1 MTLYGRSF
9 LTLLDYTPDEIR
21 HLLDLAKRLKREKH
35 LRIGHRHL
43 MGRNIVL
50 LFEKTSTRT
59 RCAFEVAGR
68 DLGMG
73 VTFLDPA
80 SSQMGKKESI
90 EDTARVLAACTTVS
104 NTAVS
109 AKIPWNFWRNTPAC
123 RCGTA

>member
-50 LFEKTSTRT
+50 LFEKTRT

-73 VTFLDPA
+73 VTAPRPGQLADGQKRA
-80 SSQMGKKESI
+80 SRTQR
-90 EDTARVLAACTTVS
+90 ACWAACTTVS

-109 AKIPWNFWRNTPAC
+109 AKYGGTFGKVLRRC

>member
-73 VTFLDPA
+73 VTFLDPV
-80 SSQMGKKESI
+80 SSQ
-90 EDTARVLAACTTVS
+90 TVS
-104 NTAVS
+104 YTHLTLPTIA
-109 AKIPWNFWRNTPAC
+109 
-123 RCGTA
+123 